1 MIVLCTSKTAFMHSY
16 YAVRYSLS
24 LPLMYSCQ
32 YLPSLSDLATYGNHE
47 IDALSQHCGDTK
59 KIVDGLELEP
69 LINGPELKEEWVL
82 FKQMVAKNF
91 GSSSIQGMAKKL
103 LDSEEAQEQF
113 PQTLKLITL
122 ALTLPVSSVE
132 CERGFS
138 KQNLIKTKIRA
149 KLKTENVLTLMK
161 MSLDNPKIEKFNFH
175 RAFVVWCEIKD
186 RVICRT

>member
-1 MIVLCTSKTAFMHSY
+1 
-16 YAVRYSLS
+16 
-24 LPLMYSCQ
+24 
-32 YLPSLSDLATYGNHE
+32 
-47 IDALSQHCGDTK
+47 
-59 KIVDGLELEP
+59 
-69 LINGPELKEEWVL
+69 
-82 FKQMVAKNF
+82 
-91 GSSSIQGMAKKL
+91 MAKKL

-132 CERGFS
+132 CKRRFS

-149 KLKTENVLTLMK
+149 KLKTENVSTLMK
-161 MSLDNPKIEKFNFH
+161 MSLDTPEIEKFNFH